1 MYVNTPERRSHK
13 CLDKNHK
20 FGSFFAICVIFFFM
34 AENFRFFPNASFNT
48 FDLIW
53 HRSIWKYTNSYRFLA
68 PRDCRNA
75 STSSILFRWNLAN
88 GTRRFC
94 FPREVPK
101 KFFFSKRFI
110 FNFFR
115 RNTIWNCH
123 ASVLFV
129 FIFKPISFAV
139 RYVPKI
145 GNELLRDFP
154 HYANV
159 SFLWFRMYISPTH
172 IGHAVGT
179 PINKI
184 FVASFWARL
193 SGR

>member
-1 MYVNTPERRSHK
+1 VLYFFLWQRISVFSQTLLSTLSTWFDIARSENTRIPIDSWRQEIVAMPPPPQFYSDETWPMAPE
-13 CLDKNHK
+13 D
-20 FGSFFAICVIFFFM
+20 FASQ
-34 AENFRFFPNASFNT
+34 EKSQKK
-48 FDLIW
+48 
-53 HRSIWKYTNSYRFLA
+53 KY
-68 PRDCRNA
+68 
-75 STSSILFRWNLAN
+75 
-88 GTRRFC
+88 
-94 FPREVPK
+94 
-101 KFFFSKRFI
+101 SKRFI

>member
-75 STSSILFRWNLAN
+75 STSSIFIQMKLGQWHQKILLPKRS
-88 GTRRFC
+88 
-94 FPREVPK
+94 PK
-101 KFFFSKRFI
+101 KKKYSKRFI

-159 SFLWFRMYISPTH
+159 SFLWFRMYISRTH

>member
-1 MYVNTPERRSHK
+1 MYVNTPERRSHI
-13 CLDKNHK
+13 CLNKNHK

-34 AENFRFFPNASFNT
+34 VENFRFFPNASFNT

-101 KFFFSKRFI
+101 KKNIQNDSFSI
-110 FNFFR
+110 SLEE
-115 RNTIWNCH
+115 I
-123 ASVLFV
+123 LFEIV
-129 FIFKPISFAV
+129 MPAFYLF
-139 RYVPKI
+139 
-145 GNELLRDFP
+145 
-154 HYANV
+154 
-159 SFLWFRMYISPTH
+159 SFLNRFRSQFATSP
-172 IGHAVGT
+172 
-179 PINKI
+179 K
-184 FVASFWARL
+184 
-193 SGR
+193 